1 MEPDI
6 IDALETSMADATMTV
21 PRVASIPIADIK
33 IGGKRRE
40 VRDIGELARS
50 IGQLGLLNPITVTED
65 YRLIA
70 GLHRLRACEL
80 LGHSEIPAVV
90 QRLDDMDAELAEIDE
105 NLVRNDLTILERAQ
119 ALRRR
124 QEIYEARFP
133 VTDYDSSQRMSAVRH
148 GEIISSCQPSFAEDT
163 AAKTNR
169 NPRTIQ
175 QDTQIARNIIED
187 VQDAIKDSPIAD
199 SKVDLLLLAR
209 MEPEEQKA
217 VAETILSDRAETVRE
232 AKKVLHQEERRQHI
246 AETVAALPEG
256 LFAVVYADPPWSYDN
271 SGLSQS
277 AASHYETM
285 TIDDICALDVAAHCV
300 PETVLFLWATSPLLP
315 EALQVIEAWGFSYKA
330 SMVWDK
336 GEAPGIGWFVQTE
349 HELLLIATRS
359 ENVHPKVKPRSVVH
373 IPPTRHSA
381 KPEEFYNIIAAMY
394 DGPYVELFARQKRDG
409 WESWGN
415 EV

>member
-1 MEPDI
+1 M
-6 IDALETSMADATMTV
+6 TDATLTV

-33 IGGKRRE
+33 IGSKRRE

-70 GLHRLRACEL
+70 GLHRLRAYEL

-90 QRLDDMDAELAEIDE
+90 QCLNDMDTELAEIDE

-124 QEIYEARFP
+124 QEIYEARHP
-133 VTDYDSSQRMSAVRH
+133 DAVAGVRRATGMNDLLGYH
-148 GEIISSCQPSFAEDT
+148 VDEIVSPTFAEDT

-217 VAETILSDRAETVRE
+217 VAEAILSDRAETVRE
-232 AKKVLHQEERRQHI
+232 AKKALHQEERRQHI

-256 LFAVVYADPPWSYDN
+256 QFAVVYADPPWSYDN

-315 EALQVIEAWGFSYKA
+315 DALRVMDAWGFTYKA

-336 GEAPGIGWFVQTE
+336 GQAPGIGWFVQTE
-349 HELLLIATRS
+349 HELLLIATR
-359 ENVHPKVKPRSVVH
+359 EANTHPAKKPRSVVH

-381 KPEEFYNIIAAMY
+381 KPEEFYDIIEAMY
-394 DGPYVELFARQKRDG
+394 RGPYVELFARRRRPG
-409 WESWGN
+409 WDAWGN